1 MKCLAFISCVWLLCL
16 LGSPCPG
23 QSAASTPPPSAP
35 KLTSSTS
42 ASKQFTIHGADL
54 NARSAFILLCEESA
68 TTLGKL
74 LKDDG
79 RFLLPIVV
87 ALKTPPDISLT
98 GPAVA
103 TSISELSYGG
113 FHFQMTVQLRNDF
126 QTEDFTMELV
136 RVLLAERI
144 LRNHKSLQTTRQRVL
159 PDWLLTGVSE
169 AMEFRSRARPSLLF
183 SAVFKSGQVYSIDR
197 IIDADPAQLD
207 AMARGIYEASSCA
220 LVLTLLEQPD
230 GPVRFTR
237 FLDALAE
244 DNQSDRDL
252 LKKHFPTLGVSKN
265 SLEKWW
271 TLQMAALATPSPLET
286 LSVTETEAMLNKAL
300 LLQVENYVE
309 TAAETVKAPRL
320 FHKTSAKEQAEES
333 PPAPDEKVKNK
344 SAPEEKPN
352 MEPVKTEPVKESP
365 KPADKKEAAATP
377 GNGPSQKTPP
387 KKEAEAPKPA
397 NKKKADTS
405 PVPVKEAPKSVPKE
419 AEPPKPTG
427 KKKTPKEPAS
437 PVKAESTEK
446 EAVKPKTASTGELD
460 QWLNALGLMN
470 PFTGGREIAFPFRK
484 TPKTSEED
492 PKKEE
497 DKKDKPAEKK
507 TETKPAPEKKP
518 DKPGKTEPVKAPDV
532 IPGLPPKPAATRS
545 ASEKPDDLPAPAPK
559 EEPTKEEPKTEPK
572 SDEPGKKTAGF
583 NPLSWFRKNTP
594 AGNPET
600 PKEDPNPVPRTS
612 QKPANA
618 ESRKAAD
625 ITELPIEE
633 YLKIWK
639 RPDRSEILR
648 RNVEQLNVLK
658 VRAHPLYK
666 DVIGAYAAALQK
678 LVNGNEK
685 GMVGTLADLQKRRD
699 TIHETAKAVE
709 SHLDWFEAS
718 GTVNYSGTFN
728 DYFKLRDELDKQ
740 IRPRSDA
747 LSQYLDALEKE
758 YEE

>member
-1 MKCLAFISCVWLLCL
+1 MKCPAFIFSVWLLCSL
-16 LGSPCPG
+16 ASNCPG
-23 QSAASTPPPSAP
+23 QAVSGTPLAPQSRTGTAPSAASSKVP
-35 KLTSSTS
+35 SSTS

-87 ALKTPPDISLT
+87 VLKTPPDISLT

-126 QTEDFTMELV
+126 HTEDFTVELV

-230 GPVRFTR
+230 GPVRFTK

-252 LKKHFPTLGVSKN
+252 LKKHFPTLGISKN

-309 TAAETVKAPRL
+309 PAGATPKPETAKATGL
-320 FHKTSAKEQAEES
+320 FHKTPAKEKVEES
-333 PPAPDEKVKNK
+333 PPDEKLKTKNDK
-344 SAPEEKPN
+344 EEKSKP
-352 MEPVKTEPVKESP
+352 EAAVPEKVEKPKTEPVKPDPVKEAP
-365 KPADKKEAAATP
+365 KPENKKKSETTPASVKEEPKSIPKEAEAPKLFRKKKAP
-377 GNGPSQKTPP
+377 KELPPPVKEEPP
-387 KKEAEAPKPA
+387 KKEAE
-397 NKKKADTS
+397 
-405 PVPVKEAPKSVPKE
+405 
-419 AEPPKPTG
+419 
-427 KKKTPKEPAS
+427 
-437 PVKAESTEK
+437 
-446 EAVKPKTASTGELD
+446 KPKTASTEELD
-460 QWLNALGLMN
+460 QWLNALGLIN

-484 TPKTSEED
+484 TPKPSEEA
-492 PKKEE
+492 PQKED

-507 TETKPAPEKKP
+507 PETKPMPEKKP
-518 DKPGKTEPVKAPDV
+518 DKPEKAEPPKTPEV
-532 IPGLPPKPAATRS
+532 IPGLPPKTAATRS
-545 ASEKPDDLPAPAPK
+545 VSGKPEDLPPPTPK
-559 EEPTKEEPKTEPK
+559 EEPKPVEPPA
-572 SDEPGKKTAGF
+572 EPGKKPAGF
-583 NPLSWFRKNTP
+583 NPLGWFRKNTP
-594 AGNPET
+594 TEKTEP
-600 PKEDPNPVPRTS
+600 PKEDVKPVPIPST
-612 QKPANA
+612 KPNIA
-618 ESRKAAD
+618 ERRKTDVA
-625 ITELPIEE
+625 ELPIED

-639 RPDRSEILR
+639 RADRSEILR
-648 RNVEQLNVLK
+648 QNVEQLNVLK

-678 LVNGNEK
+678 LVNGNDK
-685 GMVGTLADLQKRRD
+685 GMVGILEDLHKRRD
-699 TIHETAKAVE
+699 AIHETAKAVE

-747 LSQYLDALEKE
+747 LSQYLDAIEKE
-758 YEE
+758 YEQ